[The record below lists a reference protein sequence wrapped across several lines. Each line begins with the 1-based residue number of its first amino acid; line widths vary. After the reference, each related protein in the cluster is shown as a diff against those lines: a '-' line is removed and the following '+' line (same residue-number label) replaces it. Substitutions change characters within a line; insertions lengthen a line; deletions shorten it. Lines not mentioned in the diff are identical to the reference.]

1 MERDGS
7 NLQNEYFNALRKERA
22 IVAVYLA
29 NGKRLVGRIKSF
41 DRYTLLLD
49 GVHGEQM
56 VFKHAVSTVS
66 TVRNPAVLSAD
77 HESAVGD
84 RAPAYSATADDGQG
98 RAGA

>member
-7 NLQNEYFNALRKERA
+7 NLQNEYFNLLRKERTV
-22 IVAVYLA
+22 VAVYLA

-49 GVHGEQM
+49 GGHGDQM

-66 TVRNPAVLSAD
+66 TVRGPAVLSSEND
-77 HESAVGD
+77 GTVGD
-84 RAPAYSATADDGQG
+84 QAPAFSAGQDAG
-98 RAGA
+98 RGRLSS